1 MITYTGIG
9 RYIQNLL
16 THLPMID
23 QDNSFSAVTGPKG
36 AAIPPCSNLYVR
48 PLLRDIPVYALIR
61 EQFGLPGE
69 MNRFNPD
76 VFHYPSFN
84 MPLNNPKPAVVT
96 IHDLVYYLAPG
107 ACSRLRHWYARVV
120 FPLVARRAM
129 RVITGSEHTKRDIVN
144 HLGVDPAKITVIYH
158 GVSSLYRP
166 VADVAAVD
174 AVKRRYGLEGDYI
187 LYVGTHHPRK
197 NLKRLIEAFAM
208 IKPKGVRL
216 AITGAMEERR
226 LDLYETPERFG
237 VQERVVFTGPVR
249 EEDLPALY
257 SGATIFVIPSLY
269 EGFGLTPL
277 EAMACGAPVISS
289 NLTSLPEV
297 VGDAAMTFNPL
308 DVEALAGCM
317 QTLLNDGALRASLR
331 EKGIA
336 RARLFNWKRTA
347 EQTLGV
353 YCDALSGR
361 P

>member
-1 MITYTGIG
+1 MISYTGIG

-16 THLPMID
+16 THQPLID
-23 QDNSFSAVTGPKG
+23 RDNSFSAVTGPKG
-36 AAIPPCSNLYVR
+36 MATPSCSNLYVR
-48 PLLRDIPVYALIR
+48 PLQRDIPVYALIR
-61 EQFGLPGE
+61 EQFGLSVE

-84 MPLNNPKPAVVT
+84 MPLRNPKPAVVT

-107 ACSRLRHWYARVV
+107 ACSRLRHLYARAV
-120 FPLVARRAM
+120 FPLVAKRAM
-129 RVITGSEHTKRDIVN
+129 RIITGSEHTKSDIVN

-166 VADVAAVD
+166 IGDSTAVAE
-174 AVKRRYGLEGDYI
+174 VKRRYGLEGDYI

-197 NLKRLIEAFAM
+197 NLLRLIEAFAM
-208 IKPKGVRL
+208 IKAKGVRL
-216 AITGAMEERR
+216 AITGAVEVRR
-226 LDLYETPERFG
+226 RELYETPARFG
-237 VQERVVFTGPVR
+237 IKDGVVFTGPVR

-317 QTLLNDGALRASLR
+317 ETLLDDGALRARLR
-331 EKGIA
+331 ERGLA
-336 RARLFNWKRTA
+336 RAKLFNWKRTA
-347 EQTLGV
+347 EQTVGV
-353 YCDALSGR
+353 YCDALS
-361 P
+361 